1 MKKVILPILLTVSIF
16 AQAQQKKDSAKSKEI
31 EEVVFTHLE
40 DTERLGKTT
49 FEELISFKTSVS
61 EEEIQVIKNKLQTI
75 NRSLFEKEKK
85 LNPEY
90 KKSIEEFISQK
101 KNELNAL
108 IEDLTKVSKELK
120 DDISQISVKHKD
132 TLVGSFKR
140 TKDQAVEAWN
150 KVRAS

>member
-1 MKKVILPILLTVSIF
+1 MTQIKQDLL
-16 AQAQQKKDSAKSKEI
+16 QRI
-31 EEVVFTHLE
+31 E
-40 DTERLGKTT
+40 
-49 FEELISFKTSVS
+49 
-61 EEEIQVIKNKLQTI
+61 VIKSQLNSSQG
-75 NRSLFEKEKK
+75 NLFE
-85 LNPEY
+85 L
-90 KKSIEEFISQK
+90 
-101 KNELNAL
+101 KNALKTELNAL

>member
-1 MKKVILPILLTVSIF
+1 LNQNIQNQLTQIKQDLL
-16 AQAQQKKDSAKSKEI
+16 QRI
-31 EEVVFTHLE
+31 E
-40 DTERLGKTT
+40 
-49 FEELISFKTSVS
+49 
-61 EEEIQVIKNKLQTI
+61 VIKSQLNSSQG
-75 NRSLFEKEKK
+75 NLFE
-85 LNPEY
+85 L
-90 KKSIEEFISQK
+90 
-101 KNELNAL
+101 KNALKTELNAL